1 MWRICV
7 VLLGVGL
14 VASCASGS
22 RVEQV
27 PILLEDA
34 ADLRE
39 RMDEL
44 QDQVAELTAH
54 QEVAACRLPNRVD
67 RGRLS
72 TGFPIS
78 PEQIPASGNVNVAVL
93 FVDFPDAPESGAHL
107 ESFGHAATPGF
118 ERFEDDLRMAEDY
131 LQAMSYGALDLTFR
145 PHFKWLRMPATVA
158 EIYSD
163 FYSDSRTLKSGWG
176 LNMTRVTL
184 VRDAIELADPDFDF
198 KGIDSVVVIATPKA
212 ESIKRG
218 RTQTLPGGISY
229 ADDQTIR
236 YGISMG
242 SSNEDA
248 LPGWT
253 GGFAANWEAGLIAHE
268 VAHTL
273 GLPDLYD
280 VGVET
285 DSEGNQPAN
294 EVHRFVGDFDIMG
307 LPAII
312 WTVTGD
318 VPSQM
323 FAWSRWQL
331 GWLRDTQIACIT
343 SFPASVQLTPLEMPG
358 GIKAAVVPLTETIA
372 LVVESRRGAL
382 VYKVDTSVPSGEGP
396 IVVGSPSRPPGLS
409 ALLDH
414 GDVLSAGGYSV
425 TVKEATSRGDFVE
438 ITGP

>member
-1 MWRICV
+1 
-7 VLLGVGL
+7 
-14 VASCASGS
+14 
-22 RVEQV
+22 
-27 PILLEDA
+27 
-34 ADLRE
+34 
-39 RMDEL
+39 
-44 QDQVAELTAH
+44 
-54 QEVAACRLPNRVD
+54 
-67 RGRLS
+67 
-72 TGFPIS
+72 
-78 PEQIPASGNVNVAVL
+78 
-93 FVDFPDAPESGAHL
+93 
-107 ESFGHAATPGF
+107 
-118 ERFEDDLRMAEDY
+118 
-131 LQAMSYGALDLTFR
+131 
-145 PHFKWLRMPATVA
+145 
-158 EIYSD
+158 
-163 FYSDSRTLKSGWG
+163 
-176 LNMTRVTL
+176 
-184 VRDAIELADPDFDF
+184 
-198 KGIDSVVVIATPKA
+198 
-212 ESIKRG
+212 
-218 RTQTLPGGISY
+218 
-229 ADDQTIR
+229 
-236 YGISMG
+236 MG

-307 LPAII
+307 IPAIF

-414 GDVLSAGGYSV
+414 GEVLSAGGYSV
-425 TVKEATSRGDFVE
+425 TVKEATSQGDLVV
-438 ITGP
+438 ITAP